1 MKDLWRRAWRA
12 DAYLLV
18 ALASALA
25 TMVLL
30 PLTLAVALTVA
41 VGGIGLLLLPRWFR
55 VLGAWAR
62 AHLAYAA
69 SHLGV
74 PAPEAALAPAR
85 DARSLRRSR
94 TTRRLLTWMPLFTL
108 SGLGA
113 GLVAVLATG
122 SVLEAALS
130 LLWWVDPAGHEHDLY
145 GVPIGGEGWGVA
157 LAVCAVHLA
166 TACVLARWALPPL
179 ARLHARLSV
188 RLLTPSEAEVLTA
201 RVDELHRTRAG
212 VVDAHG
218 AELRRI
224 ERDLHDGTQARLV
237 AIAMQLGVAREAV
250 EAAESDPAVAALLRD
265 AHRGTEE
272 AMAELR
278 DVIRGIY
285 PPILADRGLDGA
297 LAALVARTTVP
308 TRLEAEELGTL
319 PVAVETAAFYVVTE
333 AVSNAVRHS
342 GAGSITVRL
351 SRDERALRIA
361 VRDDGSGGVDEGRG
375 TGVSGIRHRVAA
387 LDGRV
392 RVTSPTGGPTEVDV
406 ELPCAS

>member
-1 MKDLWRRAWRA
+1 MKDLWERAWRA

-18 ALASALA
+18 AFASALA

-41 VGGIGLLLLPRWFR
+41 AGGIGLVLLPRWFR
-55 VLGAWAR
+55 ALGAWAR

-74 PAPEAALAPAR
+74 PVPEAALTPVH
-85 DARSLRRSR
+85 DIRSLPRSR

-108 SGLGA
+108 SGLGT
-113 GLVAVLATG
+113 GLVAVFATV
-122 SVLEAALS
+122 SVLAGAQS
-130 LLWWVDPAGHEHDLY
+130 LFWWLHPEGYAPTLY
-145 GVPIGGEGWGVA
+145 GLPVEGWGTALVSVA
-157 LAVCAVHLA
+157 ENLLVAV
-166 TACVLARWALPPL
+166 VLAGWALPPL

-188 RLLTPSEAEVLTA
+188 RLLTPSENEVLSA
-201 RVDELHRTRAG
+201 RVAELSRTRAG

-237 AIAMQLGVAREAV
+237 AIAMQLGVAREAL

-308 TRLEAEELGTL
+308 TRLDAEALGTL
-319 PVAVETAAFYVVTE
+319 PVAVETAAYYVVTE
-333 AVSNAVRHS
+333 AVANAVRHS
-342 GAGSITVRL
+342 GAESITVRL
-351 SRDERALRIA
+351 SRDDRALRVA
-361 VRDDGSGGVDEGRG
+361 VRDDGSGGVDEERG
-375 TGVSGIRHRVAA
+375 TGVTGIRHRVAA

-392 RVTSPTGGPTEVDV
+392 RVTSPMGGPTEIEV

>member
-1 MKDLWRRAWRA
+1 MKDLWERAWRS

-18 ALASALA
+18 ALVSAMA
-25 TMVLL
+25 TLVLL
-30 PLTLAVALTVA
+30 PLTLAVAVTVA
-41 VGGIGLLLLPRWFR
+41 AGGIGLLLLPRWFR

-62 AHLAYAA
+62 AHLAHAA
-69 SHLGV
+69 SYLGV
-74 PAPEAALAPAR
+74 AVPEAALAPV
-85 DARSLRRSR
+85 DDVRSLPRSR

-108 SGLGA
+108 SGLGT
-113 GLVAVLATG
+113 GLVAVVATASPLA
-122 SVLEAALS
+122 AARS
-130 LLWWVDPAGHEHDLY
+130 LLWWLFPEGWEATLY
-145 GVPIGGEGWGVA
+145 GLPVDGWGTA
-157 LAVCAVHLA
+157 LAGVVIHLGVA
-166 TACVLARWALPPL
+166 YVLARWALPPL

-188 RLLTPSEAEVLTA
+188 RLLTPSEAEVLAA
-201 RVDELHRTRAG
+201 RVDELSRTRAG

-250 EAAESDPAVAALLRD
+250 EAAEADPAVATLLRD

-278 DVIRGIY
+278 EVIRGIY
-285 PPILADRGLDGA
+285 PPILADRGLAGA

-308 TRLEAEELGTL
+308 TRLDADDLGRL
-319 PVAVETAAFYVVTE
+319 PVAVETAAYYVVTE
-333 AVSNAVRHS
+333 AVANAARHS
-342 GAGSITVRL
+342 GAESITVRL
-351 SRDERALRIA
+351 TRDGHTLRVT
-361 VRDDGSGGVDEGRG
+361 VRDDGSGGVDETRG
-375 TGVSGIRHRVAA
+375 SGVSGIRHRVAA

-392 RVTSPTGGPTEVDV
+392 RVDSPAGGPTEVGV